1 MILFNKFRNAFLTI
15 ALATFMLI
23 ASAWGVS
30 SSTLAA
36 SSEIAKM
43 PTMSGNPTEG
53 GVSNMKGNSKQKAD
67 MKEEKFDAKTQEALR
82 NSIENPNYKPGGDN
96 KQIEM
101 KERKSVRG
109 MELKAQ
115 DAFE

>member
-1 MILFNKFRNAFLTI
+1 MILFNRFSKAFLTI
-15 ALATFMLI
+15 ALATFMLVG
-23 ASAWGVS
+23 SAWGVS
-30 SSTLAA
+30 SSAWAA

-43 PTMSGNPTEG
+43 PIMSGKSVEG
-53 GVSNMKGNSKQKAD
+53 GISNMKGNSKEKAAV
-67 MKEEKFDAKTQEALR
+67 KEEKFEVKTQEALR

-109 MELKAQ
+109 MKLKAQ

>member
-1 MILFNKFRNAFLTI
+1 MILFNKFRNALLTI

-23 ASAWGVS
+23 GSAWGVS

-36 SSEIAKM
+36 SGEIAKM
-43 PTMSGNPTEG
+43 PILSGNPTEG
-53 GVSNMKGNSKQKAD
+53 GISNMKGSSKEKAAI
-67 MKEEKFDAKTQEALR
+67 KEEKFDAKTQEGLR